1 MAAALV
7 LVAFFGGKG
16 DGKCFF
22 PTAAQLTVR
31 LSMQRAADAKMVRM
45 SEVTRRECHSVSVS
59 CRHPAR

>member
-7 LVAFFGGKG
+7 LLAFLEGSVTGSV
-16 DGKCFF
+16 FF
-22 PTAAQLTVR
+22 STAAQLTIR